1 MFTLTEAQITNL
13 AQPIA
18 SMIDTIIAYYQDP
31 EHEAAFQAWYLEEYG
46 HPAPDD
52 VQPLAV
58 FSWAQEQH
66 RGTES
71 LFARARHILYQS

>member
-52 VQPLAV
+52 V
-58 FSWAQEQH
+58 
-66 RGTES
+66 
-71 LFARARHILYQS
+71 